1 MGPLQLSTFCDSVTV
16 QAVGGFLPE
25 PTHLVPTASFSMARA
40 GPLEG
45 ICVF

>member
-1 MGPLQLSTFCDSVTV
+1 MGPLQLRMFYNSVTV
-16 QAVGGFLPE
+16 QLVGGFLLE
-25 PTHLVPTASFSMARA
+25 TTHSVPRASSSMARA